1 MKLKIFG
8 MLVVLAIGLASPTF
22 SKASNG
28 IAGSNALRRSAPVQV
43 GEEAPDFTLEGTDGN
58 KVTLSS
64 ARGKMPTVI
73 VFYRG
78 SWCPFCA
85 RQLSELRSLLKPK
98 AAVRLLA
105 ISVDGLDT
113 TKEFA
118 AKIASDGKGAINYS
132 LLSDPD
138 HKVIDAYGLHD
149 PAYDGKQFDGI
160 PRASVYVIDKNNR
173 VAWMKIA
180 TSYRVRPTNADIRA
194 ALASLK

>member
-43 GEEAPDFTLEGTDGN
+43 SEEAPDFTLEGTDGN

-160 PRASVYVIDKNNR
+160 PRASVYIIDKNNR
-173 VAWMKIA
+173 VAWMKVA

>member
-173 VAWMKIA
+173 VAWMKVA